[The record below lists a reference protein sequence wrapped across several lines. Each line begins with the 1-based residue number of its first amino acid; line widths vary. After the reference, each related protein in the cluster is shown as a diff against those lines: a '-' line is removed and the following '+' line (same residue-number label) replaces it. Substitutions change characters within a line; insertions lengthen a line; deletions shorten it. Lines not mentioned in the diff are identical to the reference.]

1 MQTIG
6 KCVRAAILACLL
18 LPILGLVGACG
29 TLVTT
34 PFDATATKPG
44 VALHGVPFS
53 LNRPRLTVTR
63 TEGVDGAPDLFSLAT
78 TWEPDPRQQYQ
89 LKLDPGLFSSVDWT
103 MSFDANGVLSDTNA
117 KTTDQT
123 ASVISAL
130 GTLGAT
136 AAAVAKAAAPA
147 AAAPATDAIDGH
159 ATLPKTLPL
168 ACGDDY
174 NDSAA
179 MIGEIRKEVAQY
191 LKDNRLIWNPATGAW
206 VVIMPADVQATIDA
220 SNTFWKERVQP
231 ASCIGQLSKFHY
243 RNWFELQILHT
254 GMRIY
259 GLPDT
264 SNLDAVI
271 ENPESSS
278 LLRDVAFRT
287 RKALLEFDFAAFDAL
302 KSSMIKTRSNLLATG
317 LNRYGHDL
325 TKEAAE
331 SNAALLLLNDAM
343 LHGFK
348 PEPLMLAKIALV
360 KQGPWL
366 SREVALLNDE
376 IARLI
381 GNDRIPSSGVSVGNP
396 IRDVEHSDA
405 SLQEIY
411 RTKAYVL
418 GLLPDYDRRRALDE
432 SLVKG
437 TKPGQARIVMAEIDF
452 LDRRLTTAE
461 SAALAPKPAAKADDA
476 VRAPYLV
483 SKCVMTAPEVQAA
496 IGTVSDQPI
505 VSGLMPEYVIV
516 YNPVNAPRCLREAS
530 P

>member
-6 KCVRAAILACLL
+6 KRVRAGKFACLL
-18 LPILGLVGACG
+18 LPVLSLLGACG

-44 VALHGVPFS
+44 VALDGVPFS

-63 TEGVDGAPDLFSLAT
+63 TEGADGAPDVFSLAT

-103 MSFDANGVLSDTNA
+103 MTFDANGVLSDTSA

-130 GTLGAT
+130 GTLAAA
-136 AAAVAKAAAPA
+136 AAAVGVLEF
-147 AAAPATDAIDGH
+147 DGH
-159 ATLPKTLPL
+159 ETLPI

-174 NDSAA
+174 SVTAA
-179 MIGEIRKEVAQY
+179 VVGKVREDVAKH
-191 LKDNRLIWNPATGAW
+191 LRDNRLIWNPATSAW
-206 VVIMPADVQATIDA
+206 VAIMPADVQATVDA
-220 SNTFWKERVQP
+220 SNKFWNKRVQP
-231 ASCIGQLSKFHY
+231 ASCMGQLAKFHY
-243 RNWFELQILHT
+243 RNWFELQLLHT
-254 GMRIY
+254 AMRIY
-259 GLPDT
+259 GPPDT
-264 SNLDAVI
+264 SRLDAVI
-271 ENPESSS
+271 ENPKSPSP
-278 LLRDVAFRT
+278 LRDVAFRT
-287 RKALLEFDFAAFDAL
+287 RKALVEFDLAALDTL
-302 KSSMIKTRSNLLATG
+302 KSSLIKARSNLLATG
-317 LNRYGHDL
+317 LNRYGLDL
-325 TKEAAE
+325 TQEAAE
-331 SNAALLLLNDAM
+331 STAALLLLNDAM
-343 LHGFK
+343 LHGFAPK
-348 PEPLMLAKIALV
+348 QLLLAKIALV

-366 SREVALLNDE
+366 SRELALLNDD
-376 IARLI
+376 IARI
-381 GNDRIPSSGVSVGNP
+381 VGNDRIPPSGVSVGNP

-432 SLVKG
+432 SLAKG
-437 TKPGQARIVMAEIDF
+437 TNPTQARIVMAEIDF

-461 SAALAPKPAAKADDA
+461 SAVLAPKPASKADDP

-483 SKCVMTAPEVQAA
+483 SKCVMNAPDVQTA
-496 IGTVSDQPI
+496 IGKVSDQPI
-505 VSGLMPEYVIV
+505 VPSLMPEYVV
-516 YNPVNAPRCLREAS
+516 VFNPVKAPPCTKEAS